1 VAYAGVN
8 RHKSFFQTPVGTHEG
23 DVLKEGGIPTEKAD
37 TEAFFSGLERREIA
51 LAASTNY
58 E

>member
-1 VAYAGVN
+1 VD
-8 RHKSFFQTPVGTHEG
+8 T
-23 DVLKEGGIPTEKAD
+23 TEKED
-37 TEAFFSGLERREIA
+37 IEELFSGLERREIA